1 MYIGVF
7 SMSQTYTWGHE
18 YMAINKCHV
27 TISTRTDTKPC
38 MEFKVQQMKSIRI
51 NSLSSF
57 YCTSCQD
64 LAPSPDLPHFFTT
77 PFVSG
82 KGLQNRGLYL
92 AWMMSGGRGRGPILH
107 YISVVQVF
115 SSLQTFTYGSLPPYI
130 HLMFTYIKH
139 KPKLYSTFSISM

>member
-1 MYIGVF
+1 
-7 SMSQTYTWGHE
+7 
-18 YMAINKCHV
+18 MAINKCHV

-77 PFVSG
+77 PFGSG
-82 KGLQNRGLYL
+82 KGAKQRFIPRMNDVRWEGEG
-92 AWMMSGGRGRGPILH
+92 SNFIL
-107 YISVVQVF
+107 YISCSSVF
-115 SSLQTFTYGSLPPYI
+115 LASRHFTYGSLPPYI
-130 HLMFTYIKH
+130 HLMSTHIKH
-139 KPKLYSTFSISM
+139 KPKLYSTFSIPCKIVKGSL